1 MTEKKVKHIYGFDS
15 QPLEKAAQAAK
26 YLDTSPNA
34 KEAFL
39 ITQKKEETEQL
50 KHQENIRKLEI
61 DRIRIAE
68 EEHRRTKEHELD
80 LAKRRAEYQVQL
92 ELQRDDEKLKKQQS
106 VMEDNR
112 RREEESVLRQEGM
125 KRQTID
131 FEYQKKAELK
141 KKAIDYQMER
151 RLENQ
156 AKAQVFQEKLVKLQG
171 EQRRE
176 NIKTTMST
184 LFQYLGTGA
193 QTFFSSPKLMT
204 KAATFIAGS
213 FAAMML
219 ARAGINIMSAAVLAR
234 FGRPV
239 LVKETSRISTDRLI
253 RLPFLLLQRFFSRMK
268 QRSEK
273 SLLHGVILNPELE
286 AQIKA
291 ISYAVLNRKK
301 HYAPYRNFLFYGP
314 PGTGKTLFAKKL
326 AMKSGMDYA
335 VMSGADISPLG
346 PAAINELHSM
356 FNWTEKNRN
365 GIILFID
372 EADAFLRKRKGDQP
386 LSENLRNAINA
397 FLYRTGSQSDKFML
411 IMASNTPEQLDEAI
425 LDRTD
430 ELVLFEKPR
439 QQERID
445 MIYHYLL
452 LYCNPPKTLYEK
464 MRFLW
469 KHPKSLVTGKKLI
482 GMQGVDHSVIERIA
496 KKAEGFSGREIVK
509 MVVAWHDAAF
519 ALENPILTPEI
530 MEKILDRLREMHNT
544 KQGWGEKESELLLK
558 LHSPEL
564 VARMHGEAGAGKKEE
579 IPKPEVKGPANMP
592 KTKGVIDVNKA

>member
-1 MTEKKVKHIYGFDS
+1 MAEKKVKHVYGFDS

-26 YLDTSPNA
+26 YLDASPNA
-34 KEAFL
+34 KEAFI

-61 DRIRIAE
+61 DRIRVGE
-68 EEHRRTKEHELD
+68 DEHRRTKEHELEM
-80 LAKRRAEYQVQL
+80 AKRRTEYQMQL
-92 ELQRDDEKLKKQQS
+92 ELQRDEDKLRKQQAI
-106 VMEDNR
+106 MEENR
-112 RREEESVLRQEGM
+112 RREEESVLKQEAM
-125 KRQTID
+125 KRQTIGY
-131 FEYQKKAELK
+131 EYDKKAELK
-141 KKAIDYQMER
+141 KRAIDYQTEKK
-151 RLENQ
+151 LESQTRSQ
-156 AKAQVFQEKLVKLQG
+156 AVQEKLIKLQG

-184 LFQYLGTGA
+184 LFQYLGSGA
-193 QTFFSSPKLMT
+193 QAFFASPKLMT
-204 KAATFIAGS
+204 KAATFIGGC
-213 FAAMML
+213 FATIL
-219 ARAGINIMSAAVLAR
+219 FARAGINIMSAAVLAR
-234 FGRPV
+234 FGKPV
-239 LVKETSRISTDRLI
+239 LVKETSKISTDRLLK
-253 RLPFLLLQRFFSRMK
+253 LPYLLLQRCISRAQ

-273 SLLHGVILNPELE
+273 DLMHGVILNPELE

-291 ISYAVLNRKK
+291 ISYAVLNRRK

-346 PAAINELHSM
+346 TGAIHELHSL
-356 FNWTEKNRN
+356 FNWTEKNKN

-372 EADAFLRKRKGDQP
+372 EADAFLRKRKGEQL

-411 IMASNTPEQLDEAI
+411 ILASNTPEQLDEAI
-425 LDRTD
+425 LDRID

-439 QQERID
+439 QQERVD
-445 MIYHYLL
+445 MMYHYLL
-452 LYCNPPKTLYEK
+452 LYCNPPKTAYDKL
-464 MRFLW
+464 RFLW
-469 KHPKSLVTGKKLI
+469 KHPKSLITGKKLI
-482 GMQGVDHSVIERIA
+482 GMEGVDHTIIERIA

-519 ALENPILTPEI
+519 ALDNPVLTPDV
-530 MEKILDRLREMHNT
+530 MEKILDRLKEMHEV
-544 KQGWGEKESELLLK
+544 KVGWGEKESELLSK

-564 VARMHGEAGAGKKEE
+564 VARMHGEGASKTEDNTAKGK
-579 IPKPEVKGPANMP
+579 
-592 KTKGVIDVNKA
+592 VIDIPAKEAKESGAKKTA

>member
-26 YLDTSPNA
+26 YLDSSANA
-34 KEAFL
+34 KEAFM

-80 LAKRRAEYQVQL
+80 LSKRRAEYQVQL
-92 ELQRDDEKLKKQQS
+92 ELQRDDEKMRKQQA
-106 VMEDNR
+106 VLDDNR
-112 RREEESVLRQEGM
+112 KREEESVLRQESM

-141 KKAIDYQMER
+141 KQAIDYQMAK

-156 AKAQVFQEKLVKLQG
+156 AKTQAFQERLVKLQG

-184 LFQYLGTGA
+184 LFDYLGSGA
-193 QTFFSSPKLMT
+193 TTFFGSPKLMT
-204 KAATFIAGS
+204 KTATFIAGS
-213 FAAMML
+213 FAAIML
-219 ARAGINIMSAAVLAR
+219 ARAGINIMSAAILAK
-234 FGRPV
+234 FGKPT
-239 LVKETSRISTDRLI
+239 LVKETSRISTDKLLK
-253 RLPFLLLQRFFSRMK
+253 LPFLLMQRMIMRAK
-268 QRSEK
+268 QK
-273 SLLHGVILNPELE
+273 STKDLMHGVILNPELE

-346 PAAINELHSM
+346 PAAIHELHSM
-356 FNWTEKNRN
+356 FNWTEKNKN

-372 EADAFLRKRKGDQP
+372 EADAFLRKRRGEQS

-411 IMASNTPEQLDEAI
+411 ILASNTPEQLDEAI
-425 LDRTD
+425 LDRID

-439 QQERID
+439 QQERVD
-445 MIYHYLL
+445 MMYHYLL

-464 MRFLW
+464 MKFLW
-469 KHPKSLVTGKKLI
+469 KHPKSIITGKKLI
-482 GMQGVDHSVIERIA
+482 GMEGVDHTVIERIA

-519 ALENPILTPEI
+519 ALDNPILTPDV
-530 MEKILDRLREMHNT
+530 MEKILDKLKEMHDV
-544 KQGWGEKESELLLK
+544 KQGWGEKESELLSK
-558 LHSPEL
+558 LNSPEL
-564 VARMHGEAGAGKKEE
+564 IARMHGEGKNKEE
-579 IPKPEVKGPANMP
+579 IPPPSVKGPADMP
-592 KTKGVIDVNKA
+592 KTKPVIDVNKS